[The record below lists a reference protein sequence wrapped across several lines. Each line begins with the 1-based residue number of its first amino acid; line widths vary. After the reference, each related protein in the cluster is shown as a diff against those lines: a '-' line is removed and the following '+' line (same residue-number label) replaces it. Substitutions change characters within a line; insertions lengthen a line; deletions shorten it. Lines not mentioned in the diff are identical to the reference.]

1 MKQSS
6 FGKMSKEER
15 LERIKKSEN
24 YRDNRF
30 QNISHT
36 PQLTEGYGFFEVLF
50 EFLFKKNP
58 GRKPKKD
65 IPSIK
70 TDLHKINSND
80 DILVWFGH
88 SSYFI
93 QIDKKKI
100 CVDPVFSGNAS
111 PIRGTNKSFT
121 GSDIYQ
127 PDDLPDLDYLL
138 ITHDHFDTQPPG
150 PVQS

>member
-1 MKQSS
+1 MNQSS
-6 FGKMSKEER
+6 FGTMSKEDR

-58 GRKPKKD
+58 GRKPKND

-70 TDLHKINSND
+70 TDLHKFNSND

-93 QIDKKKI
+93 QVDSKKF

-111 PIRGTNKSFT
+111 PIRGTNKSFN

-127 PDDLPDLDYLL
+127 ANDLPDLDY
-138 ITHDHFDTQPPG
+138 
-150 PVQS
+150 